1 MAVLA
6 FVNAPGLTRE
16 KYDAIVPLA
25 NWKNDTPAGLVMHC
39 CSFDEQGNAHVADIW
54 ASAQHMMDFFATRLE
69 PAFAQV
75 GFTMTGHPEI
85 YEMYNLDFF
94 GQNMHAI

>member
-25 NWKNDTPAGLVMHC
+25 NWKGDPPAGLIMHC
-39 CSFDEQGNAHVADIW
+39 CSFHEQGNAHVADIW
-54 ASAQHMMDFFATRLE
+54 ESPQHMMDFFATRLGA
-69 PAFAQV
+69 AFQQA
-75 GFTMTGHPEI
+75 GFEMTTEPEI
-85 YEMYNLDFF
+85 HEMYNLDFF
-94 GQNMHAI
+94 GQKQQAG